1 MLDWQKVALEEID
14 KLGEVKKNE
23 YGGIQFD
30 YFMELMMTITRHSR
44 ASIGS
49 FKRDLIEKR
58 RKLLKDF
65 ELDEYKVVVKKILK
79 LEEEAIKNLTDIV
92 LAHIKIS
99 EE

>member
-1 MLDWQKVALEEID
+1 
-14 KLGEVKKNE
+14 
-23 YGGIQFD
+23 
-30 YFMELMMTITRHSR
+30 MTITRHSR

-49 FKRDLIEKR
+49 LKRDLIEKR

-65 ELDEYKVVVKKILK
+65 ELDEFKVVVKRILK

>member
-1 MLDWQKVALEEID
+1 
-14 KLGEVKKNE
+14 
-23 YGGIQFD
+23 
-30 YFMELMMTITRHSR
+30 MELMMTITRHSR

-49 FKRDLIEKR
+49 LKRDLIEKR

-65 ELDEYKVVVKKILK
+65 ELDEYKVVVKRILK